1 MHEPRKSDESE
12 RPLNE
17 DLHQITLLKLIFEIT
32 PIGLAVVKSPELIFH
47 TANPAYREYL
57 PDMVCFSNFIHC
69 RES

>member
-1 MHEPRKSDESE
+1 M
-12 RPLNE
+12 
-17 DLHQITLLKLIFEIT
+17 KLIFEIT
-32 PIGLAVVKSPELIFH
+32 PIGLAVVKSPELNFH